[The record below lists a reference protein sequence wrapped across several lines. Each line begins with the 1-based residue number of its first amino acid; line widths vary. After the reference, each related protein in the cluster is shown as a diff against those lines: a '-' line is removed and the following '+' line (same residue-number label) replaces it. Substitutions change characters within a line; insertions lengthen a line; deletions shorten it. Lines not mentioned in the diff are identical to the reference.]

1 MDSIQIIKGDA
12 LKRWFREN
20 ERMESIRAHKGALKE
35 YIVDLEDI
43 DDDKY
48 YHFYD
53 TYFNY
58 VIIEEAVIVK
68 KSWDVDTSAR

>member
-1 MDSIQIIKGDA
+1 MDSIQIITGEA
-12 LKRWFREN
+12 LKRWFEEN
-20 ERMESIRAHKGALKE
+20 ERIESIRAHKGALKE

-43 DDDKY
+43 DNDKY

-53 TYFNY
+53 TYSNY

-68 KSWDVDTSAR
+68 VSWDVDTSVR